1 MRKIYAAGSKSGG
14 VEPFEIIFP
23 DSRIPDTRGFSV
35 CFAGF
40 QTWFG
45 PVCKGNVCFV
55 PLCIG
60 NI

>member
-1 MRKIYAAGSKSGG
+1 MTKSYAAGSKSGG
-14 VEPFEIIFP
+14 VEPFEIIVP
-23 DSRIPDTRGFSV
+23 DFRYGTRGLSV

-40 QTWFG
+40 QFWFG
-45 PVCKGNVCFV
+45 SVCKGNVCFV